1 MNDTPDDDKRIA
13 LRQLGLWG
21 LLASWEQVRS
31 APWLDELI
39 AFERAERQR
48 RSLERRIRSAR
59 IGSFKPL
66 ADFDWRWPKR
76 IDRAAIDELRAL
88 DFLAERAN
96 VVLVGPNSCGKTTIA
111 KNLAHLALL
120 AGHSVRFVSASAMLT
135 DLASCESTAALERRF
150 RRYSRPALLVI
161 DELGYLSYDAR
172 FADLLFE
179 VVSRR
184 YQHASTIVT
193 TNKPFAQWG
202 EVFPNATTVVTIV
215 DRLVHKAE
223 ILAIDADSFRL
234 KEANERSAAKAKARK
249 RRSTEDHSS

>member
-1 MNDTPDDDKRIA
+1 MTDTPDDHRTA

-21 LLASWEQVRS
+21 LLASWEQVRA

-39 AFERAERQR
+39 AFERTERQR
-48 RSLERRIRSAR
+48 RSLERRIRAAR

-66 ADFDWRWPKR
+66 ADFDWRWPKK
-76 IDRAAIDELRAL
+76 IDRAAIDELCAL
-88 DFLAERAN
+88 DFLTERAN

-111 KNLAHLALL
+111 RNLAHLALL
-120 AGHSVRFVSASAMLT
+120 AGHAVRFVAASAMLT
-135 DLASCESTAALERRF
+135 ELASCESTAALERRF

-184 YQHASTIVT
+184 YLRAATIVT

-202 EVFPNATTVVTIV
+202 EVFPNATTVVTLV

-223 ILAIDADSFRL
+223 ILAIDADSYRL
-234 KEANERSAAKAKARK
+234 KEATERAAAKAKARK
-249 RRSTEDHSS
+249 RRSPDAQTS

>member
-1 MNDTPDDDKRIA
+1 MNDPADDKRNA
-13 LRQLGLWG
+13 LHQLGLWG
-21 LLASWEQVRS
+21 LLASWEQVCS

-48 RSLERRIRSAR
+48 RSLERRVRAAR
-59 IGSFKPL
+59 LGVFKPL
-66 ADFDWRWPKR
+66 ADFDWRWPKK
-76 IDRAAIDELRAL
+76 IDRAAIDELCSL

-135 DLASCESTAALERRF
+135 DLAGCESTAALERRF
-150 RRYSRPALLVI
+150 GRYCRPALLVI
-161 DELGYLSYDAR
+161 DELGYLAYDAR

-184 YQHASTIVT
+184 YLRASTIVT
-193 TNKPFAQWG
+193 TNRTIDEWISLFDDPILAQS
-202 EVFPNATTVVTIV
+202 AI
-215 DRLVHKAE
+215 DRLAHNAYRVVIE
-223 ILAIDADSFRL
+223 GDSY
-234 KEANERSAAKAKARK
+234 RK
-249 RRSTEDHSS
+249 RQRPGQAESVAPPRKPRRRRGALN

>member
-1 MNDTPDDDKRIA
+1 MNDTADDKRTA

-39 AFERAERQR
+39 AFERTERQR

-59 IGSFKPL
+59 LGSFKPL
-66 ADFDWRWPKR
+66 ADFDWRWPKK
-76 IDRAAIDELRAL
+76 IDRAAIDELCSL
-88 DFLAERAN
+88 DFLTEHAN

-111 KNLAHLALL
+111 RNLAHLALL
-120 AGHSVRFVSASAMLT
+120 AGHSVRFVATSAMLT

-150 RRYSRPALLVI
+150 GRYCRPALLVI

-184 YQHASTIVT
+184 YLRASTIVT

-223 ILAIDADSFRL
+223 ILAIEADSYRL
-234 KEANERSAAKAKARK
+234 KEATERSAAKAKARK
-249 RRSTEDHSS
+249 RLPREATTE